1 MNQADYIEFHPDN
14 DERARIITEDIF
26 NEFKQE
32 LYKVMEGYCFVS
44 ADIHTNGEIESIKV
58 NRYPDNKLLI
68 AYFPLSNSLKI
79 FQGWGGNGGTLKSVK
94 YLIYKY
100 LANEKNTRLPEVD
113 PKNLEKMVY
122 HPDSFTSTNLSAQ
135 LVNDQLV
142 ERLVE
147 IENQMIEE
155 AVEDQRAKQGSKFKQ
170 FLIEFKHMKPEEQN
184 SVIYSFTDLLKR
196 MHEIHDDS
204 VERKY
209 NAKIENA
216 ENQWEKFKD
225 ERRKND

>member
-1 MNQADYIEFHPDN
+1 MNQDYVRIHPYGDSKP
-14 DERARIITEDIF
+14 RIITPEILKDFKNGLCEVMKDQHFEF
-26 NEFKQE
+26 NVEYDEFHRVKSVGMC
-32 LYKVMEGYCFVS
+32 LPGRSSLFVYRAS
-44 ADIHTNGEIESIKV
+44 DNCLKYVKSRRQWPKRTYDKIHT
-58 NRYPDNKLLI
+58 LI
-68 AYFPLSNSLKI
+68 SEDLSN
-79 FQGWGGNGGTLKSVK
+79 
-94 YLIYKY
+94 
-100 LANEKNTRLPEVD
+100 EMNTHLFEVD
-113 PKNLEKMVY
+113 PKNLGKVTY
-122 HPDSFTSTNLSAQ
+122 HPDSFTSTYSAQ

-155 AVEDQRAKQGSKFKQ
+155 AVEDQRTKQGSKFKQ

-196 MHEIHDDS
+196 IYEIHDDS

>member
-1 MNQADYIEFHPDN
+1 M
-14 DERARIITEDIF
+14 
-26 NEFKQE
+26 K
-32 LYKVMEGYCFVS
+32 
-44 ADIHTNGEIESIKV
+44 EIDVK
-58 NRYPDNKLLI
+58 KL
-68 AYFPLSNSLKI
+68 SK
-79 FQGWGGNGGTLKSVK
+79 
-94 YLIYKY
+94 
-100 LANEKNTRLPEVD
+100 EVA
-113 PKNLEKMVY
+113 Y
-122 HPDSFTSTNLSAQ
+122 HPDSFTSAFSVQ

-147 IENQMIEE
+147 IENRMIEE
-155 AVEDQRAKQGSKFKQ
+155 AVEDQRTKRGSKFKQ

>member
-1 MNQADYIEFHPDN
+1 MNQADYIEFHPDD
-14 DERARIITEDIF
+14 DERPRIITEGIF
-26 NEFKQE
+26 EEFMQE
-32 LYKVMEGYCFVS
+32 LYKVMEGSCVVS
-44 ADIHTNGEIESIKV
+44 TDIHYSGEIESIKI

-68 AYFPLSNSLKI
+68 AYFPLINSLKI
-79 FQGWGGNGGTLKSVK
+79 FQGWGGSGDTYKSVK

-100 LANEKNTRLPEVD
+100 LVNEKNTRLPEVD

-122 HPDSFTSTNLSAQ
+122 HPDSFTSTYSAQ

-155 AVEDQRAKQGSKFKQ
+155 AVEDQRTKQGSKFKQ

-196 MHEIHDDS
+196 MREIHDDS

-216 ENQWEKFKD
+216 ENQWEKLKD